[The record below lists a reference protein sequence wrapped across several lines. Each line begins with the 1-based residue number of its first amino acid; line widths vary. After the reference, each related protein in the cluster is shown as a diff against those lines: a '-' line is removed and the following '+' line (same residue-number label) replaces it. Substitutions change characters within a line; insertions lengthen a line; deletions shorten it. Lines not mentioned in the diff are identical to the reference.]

1 MYYPIGWPRKLSCNV
16 DLDSSVSSPE
26 PESVDGVSESLGAL
40 KVNGDAIKPS
50 EKVTGSN
57 GHIPQSPETGQV
69 LSNGS
74 GEERRILQV
83 IANGDRSL
91 LLLLTYNSLR
101 LWFPKV
107 RFHLSPVDDEYTF
120 HLFTASGG
128 NRHSFQE

>member
-16 DLDSSVSSPE
+16 DLDSSVSCPQS
-26 PESVDGVSESLGAL
+26 ESVDGVTESLGAL

-57 GHIPQSPETGQV
+57 GHIPQSPETRQA

-74 GEERRILQV
+74 GNREEGRILQV

-91 LLLLTYNSLR
+91 LLILTCNSLR

-107 RFHLSPVDDEYTF
+107 GFNL
-120 HLFTASGG
+120 
-128 NRHSFQE
+128 